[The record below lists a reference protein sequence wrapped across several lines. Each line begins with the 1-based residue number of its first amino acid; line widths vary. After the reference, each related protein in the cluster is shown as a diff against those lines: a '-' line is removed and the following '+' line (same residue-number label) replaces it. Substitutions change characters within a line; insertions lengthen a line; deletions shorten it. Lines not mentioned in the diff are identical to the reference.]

1 MRVLGL
7 DIGTRRVGVAVSDE
21 LGMTAQPLETVHI
34 GRGESAVPR
43 IAALCAE
50 LGVERIVAGVPFEL
64 DGRAGK
70 MVRVVRRVLEQVA
83 TATGLPVEEVDERL
97 TSRQVERTL
106 IEADVSR
113 ARRKQVIDKLAAAL
127 ILQGWLDS
135 RGVEPRY

>member
-83 TATGLPVEEVDERL
+83 TALGVPKQLRGDAPPTAVRIPAPGELEMMDESLP
-97 TSRQVERTL
+97 T
-106 IEADVSR
+106 
-113 ARRKQVIDKLAAAL
+113 
-127 ILQGWLDS
+127 
-135 RGVEPRY
+135 

>member
-43 IAALCAE
+43 IAEICE
-50 LGVERIVAGVPFEL
+50 QYGVGLVVAGVPFEL
-64 DGRAGK
+64 NGRAGK
-70 MVRVVRRVLEQVA
+70 MVRLVRRVLDQVREV
-83 TATGLPVEEVDERL
+83 TGLSIEEVDERF

-106 IEADVSR
+106 LEADVSR

-135 RGVEPRY
+135 REPEQR